1 MFGTCT
7 QIPVDKEHVKT
18 TLEREVKNIVLDEM
32 RKKTKNT
39 TRRTKSN
46 QKESKLVDQS
56 STSIVFVD
64 ENSSEIHVQDQE
76 ESNVR
81 MGKKN
86 KNAKRTDKSSQGEG
100 KLVDENSQSIVFVDE
115 NAGEIH
121 VQDQTDITNVE
132 ENIKDDS
139 DRVIAVIDKNPEENK
154 DVEEDEDDDVP
165 EDVSWKA
172 SKESVIRER
181 IREKEVRL
189 DIKRKEK
196 QMRIERNERLQEQKE
211 RKRAREYSRLPVEVL
226 QQIAKQ
232 QESQADE
239 MVVTPTVT
247 GDHLTFDSS
256 SEDEQE
262 DETEDIEETPPIKV
276 LVLPRETKKPK
287 KIQESA
293 SLFLQQH
300 LFGDRIQR
308 ISATNDSDWKQKQ
321 KSKFRPATKFSK
333 KYL

>member
-1 MFGTCT
+1 M
-7 QIPVDKEHVKT
+7 
-18 TLEREVKNIVLDEM
+18 
-32 RKKTKNT
+32 
-39 TRRTKSN
+39 
-46 QKESKLVDQS
+46 DQS
-56 STSIVFVD
+56 SSSIVFVD
-64 ENSSEIHVQDQE
+64 ENSSEIHVQGQDKTVEVPVDQELE

-81 MGKKN
+81 VGKKN

-100 KLVDENSQSIVFVDE
+100 KLVNENSQSIVFVDE

-132 ENIKDDS
+132 KNIKDDS
-139 DRVIAVIDKNPEENK
+139 DRVIAVIDKNPKENK
-154 DVEEDEDDDVP
+154 NVEEDEDDDVP

-172 SKESVIRER
+172 SKESVIQER
-181 IREKEVRL
+181 TREKEVRL

-226 QQIAKQ
+226 QQVAKQ

-239 MVVTPTVT
+239 MVVTQT
-247 GDHLTFDSS
+247 GDHVTFDSS

-262 DETEDIEETPPIKV
+262 DETDDIEETPPIKV

-308 ISATNDSDWKQKQ
+308 ISATNDSDWKRKQ

>member
-1 MFGTCT
+1 MKGKRR
-7 QIPVDKEHVKT
+7 V
-18 TLEREVKNIVLDEM
+18 IVLDEM

-39 TRRTKSN
+39 TRRTKSG
-46 QKESKLVDQS
+46 QKEDKLGDQS

-64 ENSSEIHVQDQE
+64 ENLSEIHVQDQHKTVEVPVDQE

-81 MGKKN
+81 VGKKN
-86 KNAKRTDKSSQGEG
+86 KNAKRTDKSSQGED
-100 KLVDENSQSIVFVDE
+100 KLVDENSESVVAVDE

-121 VQDQTDITNVE
+121 VRDQTDITNVGG
-132 ENIKDDS
+132 NIKDDS
-139 DRVIAVIDKNPEENK
+139 DRVIAVIDKNPKENK
-154 DVEEDEDDDVP
+154 NVEEDEDDDVP

-181 IREKEVRL
+181 TREKEVRL

-226 QQIAKQ
+226 QQVAKQ

-239 MVVTPTVT
+239 MVVTQTVT
-247 GDHLTFDSS
+247 GDHVTFDSS

-262 DETEDIEETPPIKV
+262 DGTEDIEETPPIKV
-276 LVLPRETKKPK
+276 LVLPREIKKPK

-308 ISATNDSDWKQKQ
+308 ISATNDSDWKRKQ
-321 KSKFRPATKFSK
+321 KSKFGPATKFSK